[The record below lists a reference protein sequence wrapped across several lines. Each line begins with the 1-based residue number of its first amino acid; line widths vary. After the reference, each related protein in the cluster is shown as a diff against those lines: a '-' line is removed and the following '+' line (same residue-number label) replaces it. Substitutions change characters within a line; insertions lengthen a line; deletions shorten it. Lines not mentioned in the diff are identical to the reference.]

1 VPVTITKDQTAV
13 VLKRVRDLT
22 AKRVLVGI
30 TAAENMRDD
39 GSPIGNAAI
48 GYIQEHGD
56 PEHNLPARPFLVP
69 GVMAVQDKSI
79 ARLRKAG
86 EAALLGGDPVSQ
98 MTAAGLEAETSVKL
112 LITDII
118 PPPLAPRTLAER
130 KAAGFQ
136 GETPLIRTG
145 ALRNSI
151 THVIEDKR
159 NG

>member
-1 VPVTITKDQTAV
+1 MTVTITKDLV
-13 VLKRVRDLT
+13 PDILRRVRDLT

-30 TAAENMRDD
+30 PQAEDARDD

-86 EAALLGGDPVSQ
+86 EAALIGADPVPQ
-98 MTAAGLEAETSVKL
+98 MTAAGLEAADSVKE

-118 PPPLAPRTLAER
+118 PPPLAARTLAER

-136 GETPLIRTG
+136 GETPLVRKG
-145 ALRNSI
+145 ELRNSI
-151 THVIEDKR
+151 TFVIEDKR
-159 NG
+159 GG

>member
-1 VPVTITKDQTAV
+1 MTVTITKDIAAD
-13 VLKRVRDLT
+13 VLRRVRDLT

-30 TAAENMRDD
+30 PQAENARDD

-48 GYIQEHGD
+48 GFIQEHGD

-69 GVMAVQDKSI
+69 GVESVHDKSI

-86 EAALLGGDPVSQ
+86 EAALLGGDPVPQ
-98 MTAAGLEAETSVKL
+98 MTAAGFEAEASVKN
-112 LITDII
+112 LIADVI

-130 KAAGFQ
+130 KAAGFK

-145 ALRNSI
+145 ELRNSI
-151 THVIEDKR
+151 THVIEDRR

>member
-1 VPVTITKDQTAV
+1 MTVTITKDLLPT

-22 AKRVLVGI
+22 NQRVLIGI
-30 TAAENMRDD
+30 PQAENARDD

-56 PEHNLPARPFLVP
+56 PERNLPARPFLMP
-69 GVMAVQDKSI
+69 GVQAVQDKSI

-86 EAALLGGDPVSQ
+86 EAALLGGDPIPQ
-98 MTAAGLEAETSVKL
+98 MTAAGLEAEASVKNM
-112 LITDII
+112 ITNII
-118 PPPLAPRTLAER
+118 PPPLSARTLAER

-136 GETPLIRTG
+136 GETPLIRT
-145 ALRNSI
+145 AQLRNAI

-159 NG
+159 NA